1 MSDSAVLALSKAL
14 IQRPSVTP
22 ADEGCQ
28 DLMSERLGRV
38 GFQCESLRFEDVDNL
53 WAAHGSSGPL
63 VVFAGHTDVVPTGP
77 EAQWSSSPFEP
88 QVRDGILYGRGA
100 ADMKGSLAAM
110 LLAAES
116 FVASPAAHS
125 IRLGFLITSDEEGPA
140 TNGTVKVMQA
150 LAERGEHIDYC
161 IVGEPSSTERVGDVI
176 KNGRRG
182 SLNGRLTVV
191 GTQGHI
197 AYPHLA
203 DNPIHAAMPMLA
215 RLCAEQWDEGN
226 EFFQPS
232 SFQISNISAGTG
244 ASNVIAGELLCDFN
258 FRFSPESTESELK
271 SRTEKLLS
279 EFGQEFH
286 IDWTLSGNPF
296 ITGHGRLLAACDK
309 AISRVTGYAPTIS
322 TGGGTSDGR
331 FIAPYGAELVELGP
345 VNASIHKV
353 DEHVRVADLEML
365 VSCYEELLKELAAP

>member
-1 MSDSAVLALSKAL
+1 MSDSDVLALSKSL
-14 IQRPSVTP
+14 IRLPSVTP
-22 ADEGCQ
+22 DDKGCQ
-28 DLMSERLGRV
+28 ALMSDRLRRA
-38 GFQCESLRFEDVDNL
+38 GFTCESLRFGEVDNL
-53 WAAHGSSGPL
+53 WAVHGNNGPL

-77 EAQWSSSPFEP
+77 EAQWSSPPFEP
-88 QVRDGILYGRGA
+88 EVRDGLLYGRGA

-116 FVASPAAHS
+116 FVISSAAAS

-140 TNGTVKVMQA
+140 TDGTVKVMQT
-150 LAERGEHIDYC
+150 LAERGETIDYC
-161 IVGEPSSTERVGDVI
+161 IVGEPSSTARLGDVI

-182 SLNGRLTVV
+182 SLNGRLTVT

-203 DNPIHAAMPMLA
+203 DNPIHAAMPMLD
-215 RLCAEQWDEGN
+215 RLCTEQWDNGN

-244 ASNVIAGELLCDFN
+244 ASNVIPAELQCDFN
-258 FRFSPESTESELK
+258 FRFSPETNADELQARTES
-271 SRTEKLLS
+271 LLS
-279 EFGQEFH
+279 EFGQRFH
-286 IDWTLSGNPF
+286 IDWSLSGNPF

-309 AISRVTGYAPTIS
+309 AISKVTGHAPAIS

-345 VNASIHKV
+345 VNESIHKV

-365 VSCYEELLKELAAP
+365 LSCYKELLNELAAV